1 MSMNIVRDKSL
12 PRIDYDHVMSL
23 TKASAHAWTEKDAI
37 LYALG
42 IGMGADPLDETE
54 LRFVYEDS
62 LKVFP
67 TFPVVVGFHGGALE
81 DIGIDYRYVLH
92 GEHAVTL
99 HRPFPASGRASA
111 ASRISGAWDKGAAKG
126 AIFSQE
132 KILTLDGDTQPL
144 ATLQTTSFA
153 RAEGGF
159 GGPRDGQPSP
169 HRPPSRS
176 PDHILRIATTPGQA
190 LLYRQSG
197 DLNPLHADP
206 GTARAAG
213 YERPILHGLCS
224 FAICCRAVMATYCN
238 FDPSRIQHHQVRF
251 SAPVYPGETL
261 AIALWKDGKTVSFE
275 ARVESRGITAIRN
288 GLTLLTE

>member
-99 HRPFPASGRASA
+99 HRPFPAEQDEFGKP
-111 ASRISGAWDKGAAKG
+111 WLV
-126 AIFSQE
+126 Q
-132 KILTLDGDTQPL
+132 DTSYTAQYHAL
-144 ATLQTTSFA
+144 RHHLFLLQSS
-153 RAEGGF
+153 E
-159 GGPRDGQPSP
+159 
-169 HRPPSRS
+169 
-176 PDHILRIATTPGQA
+176 
-190 LLYRQSG
+190 
-197 DLNPLHADP
+197 
-206 GTARAAG
+206 TA
-213 YERPILHGLCS
+213 
-224 FAICCRAVMATYCN
+224 
-238 FDPSRIQHHQVRF
+238 HQR
-251 SAPVYPGETL
+251 
-261 AIALWKDGKTVSFE
+261 KK
-275 ARVESRGITAIRN
+275 
-288 GLTLLTE
+288 

>member
-1 MSMNIVRDKSL
+1 
-12 PRIDYDHVMSL
+12 
-23 TKASAHAWTEKDAI
+23 
-37 LYALG
+37 
-42 IGMGADPLDETE
+42 
-54 LRFVYEDS
+54 
-62 LKVFP
+62 
-67 TFPVVVGFHGGALE
+67 
-81 DIGIDYRYVLH
+81 
-92 GEHAVTL
+92 
-99 HRPFPASGRASA
+99 
-111 ASRISGAWDKGAAKG
+111 
-126 AIFSQE
+126 
-132 KILTLDGDTQPL
+132 
-144 ATLQTTSFA
+144 
-153 RAEGGF
+153 
-159 GGPRDGQPSP
+159 
-169 HRPPSRS
+169 
-176 PDHILRIATTPGQA
+176 LRIATTPGQA